1 MTNNFT
7 ANNFNTNNFT
17 VSQVRSEFL
26 GFFEKNSHSIIP
38 SSSLVPQNDPTL
50 MFTNAGMVQ
59 FKNVFSG
66 AEVLKTAQNPKV
78 TRATSSQKCVRA
90 GGKHNDLDNV
100 GYTARHHTFF
110 EMLGNF
116 SFSDYFKEEAIKLA
130 WDLLTKTFQIP
141 KEKLLATVYHTDDE
155 AANLWKKIAG
165 FSDDKIIRIKTNDNF
180 WAMGDTGPC
189 GPCSEIFYDHGSEIA
204 GGPPGSPDEDGD
216 RFIEIWN
223 LVFMQFEKL
232 SDGTQINLPNP
243 CIDTGMGLERVSAVL
258 QGKHNNY
265 EVDLFAN
272 LIAASQQFSKNNSP
286 EFLTSHRVIAD
297 HLRSTSFLLAD
308 GVSPSNEGRGY
319 VLRRIMRR
327 AMRHCH
333 ILGAKE
339 PMMYKLV
346 PALINEMGGQ
356 YSELGRAQ
364 DLIMQTLKTEEEK
377 FKETLERGLKLL
389 DAEGANLKAGDN
401 LNGEIAFKLYDTY
414 GFPLDLT
421 QDILRAKNIG
431 IDLKTF
437 DIAMT
442 EQREKARAAWTGSGE
457 EATSKV
463 WFDIQKNKGDTEF
476 TGYNSLQNR
485 GKIIAIIN
493 NGVEVNAAK
502 QGEKVIILTDKTP
515 FYAESGG
522 QAGDKGF
529 LESASAS
536 ARIIDTKKQLGSL
549 HLHIAE
555 INAGELKIGDAV
567 NLKVDGERRNKIR
580 ANHSATHI
588 MHAALRQIL
597 GNHVTQK
604 GSLVEADYFRFDF
617 SHNQAVTD
625 EEITQ
630 IEQLVNKII
639 LQNTNAIIEEST
651 PDEAIAAGA
660 MALFGEKYGDKVR
673 VLSMGSLAMG
683 SLAIIDEGEKHFSVE
698 LCGGIHVNQ
707 TGDIGLFK
715 ITKEGAVASGIRRIE
730 AVTGLKAL
738 EFVSGKEQILG
749 NILGALKTNET
760 EVEAKIKQLIE
771 DKKSSEKQI
780 ADLKKKIALGASGGA
795 DEAKPE
801 QIGEYNLLVKKLA
814 EVSAKDLREVVDT
827 YKKQIANGVIII
839 LSEVEGKVAIG
850 VGVDEKITGKIS
862 AVEIVKKLAEALGGK
877 GGGGRPD
884 FAQAGG
890 TSLENEQAAINEV
903 KKLLT

>member
-1 MTNNFT
+1 M
-7 ANNFNTNNFT
+7 ANNFT

-26 GFFEKNSHSIIP
+26 GFFEKNNHSIIP

-66 AEVLKTAQNPKV
+66 AEVLKTAANPKV
-78 TRATSSQKCVRA
+78 TRATTSQKCVRA

-130 WDLLTKTFQIP
+130 WDLLTKTFELP

-165 FSDDKIIRIKTNDNF
+165 FGDDKIIRIKTNDNF
-180 WAMGDTGPC
+180 WSMGDTGPC
-189 GPCSEIFYDHGSEIA
+189 GPCSEIFYDHGSEVA

-232 SDGTQINLPNP
+232 ADGTQINLPNP
-243 CIDTGMGLERVSAVL
+243 CIDTGMGLERVSAVM
-258 QGKHNNY
+258 QGVHNNY
-265 EVDLFAN
+265 EIDLFAN
-272 LIAASQQFSKNNSP
+272 LIKASQEFSKNNSA

-297 HLRSTSFLLAD
+297 HLRSTAFLMAD

-333 ILGAKE
+333 ILGAKD

-346 PALINEMGGQ
+346 PALINEMGAQ
-356 YSELGRAQ
+356 YGELGRAQ
-364 DLIMQTLKTEEEK
+364 DLITQTLKTEEEK
-377 FKETLERGLKLL
+377 FKETLDRGLKLL
-389 DAEGANLKAGDN
+389 DAESANLKAGGK

-421 QDILRAKNIG
+421 EDILRAKNIAVDNAG
-431 IDLKTF
+431 F
-437 DIAMT
+437 DAAME
-442 EQREKARAAWTGSGE
+442 EQRNKARAAWTGSGA
-457 EATSKV
+457 EATSTV
-463 WFDIQKNKGDTEF
+463 WFDIQKAKGDTQF
-476 TGYNSLQNR
+476 TGYVNTQGS

-493 NGVEVNAAK
+493 NGAEVTEAK
-502 QGEKVIILTDKTP
+502 SGEKVSILTDKTC

-522 QAGDKGF
+522 QAGDKGL
-529 LESASAS
+529 LENATAT
-536 ARIIDTKKQLGSL
+536 AIVTDTKKQLGSL
-549 HLHIAE
+549 HIHLVE
-555 INAGELKIGDAV
+555 VTKGT
-567 NLKVDGERRNKIR
+567 LKVGDVVEQKVDSERRNKIR

-588 MHAALRQIL
+588 MHAALRKVL
-597 GNHVTQK
+597 GNHVSQK

-617 SHNQAVTD
+617 SHNAAVTD
-625 EEITQ
+625 EEILK
-630 IEQLVNKII
+630 IEQIVNSVI
-639 LQNTNAIIEEST
+639 LQNTNTKTEEST
-651 PDEAIAAGA
+651 PEEAIAAGA
-660 MALFGEKYGDKVR
+660 MALFGEKYGDTVR
-673 VLSMGSLAMG
+673 VLSMGLAED
-683 SLAIIDEGEKHFSVE
+683 SKNFSVE

-730 AVTGLKAL
+730 AATGLKAL

-749 NILGALKTNET
+749 NILSALKTNEA
-760 EVEAKIKQLIE
+760 EVEGKIKQLIE
-771 DKKSSEKQI
+771 DKKNSEKQI
-780 ADLKKKIALGASGGA
+780 AELKKKIALGGNGGA
-795 DEAKPE
+795 DDAKPE

-827 YKKQIANGVIII
+827 YKKQIANSVVII

-850 VGVDEKITGKIS
+850 VGVDAAIAGKIS
-862 AVEIVKKLAEALGGK
+862 AVDIVKKLAEALGGK

-890 TSLENEQAAINEV
+890 TSLENEQAAIAEV
-903 KKLLT
+903 RKLLG

>member
-1 MTNNFT
+1 MTK
-7 ANNFNTNNFT
+7 NFT

-66 AEVLKTAQNPKV
+66 AEVLKTASNPKV
-78 TRATSSQKCVRA
+78 TRATTSQKCVRA

-130 WDLLTKTFQIP
+130 WDLLTKTFELP

-165 FSDDKIIRIKTNDNF
+165 FSDDKIIRIKTTDNF

-189 GPCSEIFYDHGSEIA
+189 GPCSEIFYDHGDKVA

-232 SDGTQINLPNP
+232 ADGSQINLPNP
-243 CIDTGMGLERVSAVL
+243 CIDTGMGLERVSAVM
-258 QGKHNNY
+258 QGVHNNY
-265 EVDLFAN
+265 EIDLFAN
-272 LIAASQQFSKNNSP
+272 LIKASQEFSKNNSP

-346 PALINEMGGQ
+346 PALINEMGAQ
-356 YSELGRAQ
+356 YAELGRAQ
-364 DLIMQTLKTEEEK
+364 DLITQTLKAEEEK
-377 FKETLERGLKLL
+377 FKETLDRGLKLL

-401 LNGEIAFKLYDTY
+401 LNGGVAFKLYDTY

-431 IDLKTF
+431 VDLAGF
-437 DIAMT
+437 DAAMN

-463 WFDIQKNKGDTEF
+463 WFDIQKAKGDTEF
-476 TGYNSLQNR
+476 TGYNSLQDS
-485 GKIIAIIN
+485 GKVIAIIN
-493 NGVEVNAAK
+493 NGAEVTSAK
-502 QGEKVIILTDKTP
+502 AGQGENSKVIILTDKTP

-522 QAGDKGF
+522 QAGDKG
-529 LESASAS
+529 LVTSASAN
-536 ARIIDTKKQLGSL
+536 ARILDTKKQLGNL

-555 INAGELKIGDAV
+555 IETGEIKVGDAV
-567 NLKVDGERRNKIR
+567 ELKVDGERRNKIR

-617 SHNQAVTD
+617 SHNAAVTD
-625 EEITQ
+625 EEITK
-630 IEQLVNKII
+630 IEQLVNRII
-639 LQNTNAIIEEST
+639 LQNTAAKVEEST
-651 PDEAIAAGA
+651 PEDAIKNGA

-673 VLSMGSLAMG
+673 VLSMGAE
-683 SLAIIDEGEKHFSVE
+683 ADKHFSVE

-749 NILGALKTNET
+749 NILAALKTNEA
-760 EVEAKIKQLIE
+760 EVEGKIKQLVE
-771 DKKSSEKQI
+771 DKKNSEKQI
-780 ADLKKKIALGASGGA
+780 SDLKKKIALGGSGSA

-827 YKKQIANGVIII
+827 YKKQIANSVIII

-850 VGVDEKITGKIS
+850 VGVDNAITSKIS
-862 AVEIVKKLAEALGGK
+862 AVDVVKKLAEALGGK

-890 TSLENEQAAINEV
+890 TSLENEAAAIAEV
-903 KKLLT
+903 KKLLG